1 MIRVALAGHRGRV
14 GAEVALALQSAPDI
28 EYVGG
33 AGRGDDLRAL
43 LREARAEALVD
54 FTRPD
59 AALDNALVAVEAGAA
74 PIVGTSGL
82 SAAAVDSLQ
91 DACQQAGVGGIV
103 APNFAVGAVVMM
115 WLAECAAP
123 FFEAVEVI
131 EAHHSGKPDAPSGT
145 ALATARRLAGVGA
158 FSYSRPEKVTLEG
171 TRGGEEGGVG
181 VHSLRLPG
189 LVADQEVLFGL
200 AGQTLSISHRTTSR
214 AAFGP
219 GVLLAIRRIAR
230 EPRFYR
236 GLDQLLGLTV
246 PQADSE

>member
-1 MIRVALAGHRGRV
+1 MIRVVLAGHRGRV

-28 EYVGG
+28 EYAGG

-43 LREARAEALVD
+43 LGDARPEALVD

-59 AALDNALVAVEAGAA
+59 AAPDNAMAAVEAGAA

-82 SAAAVDSLQ
+82 SEAAVDRLQ
-91 DACQQAGVGGIV
+91 DACERAEVGGIV
-103 APNFAVGAVVMM
+103 APNFAIGAVVMM

-131 EAHHSGKPDAPSGT
+131 EAHHAGKLDAPSGT
-145 ALATARRLAGVGA
+145 ALATARRLAGLHA
-158 FSYSRPEKVTLEG
+158 FSYNRPEKVSLEG

-189 LVADQEVLFGL
+189 IVADQEVLFGL
-200 AGQTLSISHRTTSR
+200 AGQTLSIAHRTTSR

-246 PQADSE
+246 PQTGSK